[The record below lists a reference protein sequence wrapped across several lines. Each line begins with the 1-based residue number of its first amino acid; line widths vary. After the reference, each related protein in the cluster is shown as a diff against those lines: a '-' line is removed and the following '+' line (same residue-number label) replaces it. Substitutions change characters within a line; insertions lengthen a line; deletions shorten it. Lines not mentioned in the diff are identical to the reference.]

1 VGAIGIDSAPRPRS
15 LFSRHPEAASGME
28 FERHRKSTHQ
38 GSDLDGTLRGAGVLL
53 KVVLFIVLLSVGLK
67 LTFWAVDIVDELLH
81 RPAEIAILQPLLAT
95 GGEGA
100 ERLLTIEDSEN
111 GGVTIRDRNALST
124 VFLFLMLAI
133 LFGAIGRAIAA
144 LIGGAIRLVSTIE
157 FGSKRPERKD

>member
-1 VGAIGIDSAPRPRS
+1 
-15 LFSRHPEAASGME
+15 ME